1 MNHKEEGENYLAQ
14 NAKYDDVKVMPSG
27 LQYTVKK
34 LGSGPKPGP
43 TDTVEV
49 NYHGTFINNK
59 AFDSTYNGDPISF
72 PLDGVIAGWTEGL
85 QLMPVGSIYKFYI
98 PYNLAYGEEGYP
110 GAIPP
115 YATLIFEIELLAI
128 KS

>member
-14 NAKYDDVKVMPSG
+14 NAKYDDVKVTPSG
-27 LQYTVKK
+27 LQYSIKK
-34 LGSGPKPGP
+34 QGSGPKPSLK
-43 TDTVEV
+43 DTVEV

-59 AFDSTYNGDPISF
+59 AFDSTYSGDPAIF

-115 YATLIFEIELLAI
+115 YATLIFEIELLTI

>member
-1 MNHKEEGENYLAQ
+1 MNHKEEGEKYLAQ
-14 NAKYDDVKVMPSG
+14 NAKYDDVKVTPSG
-27 LQYTVKK
+27 LQYSIKK
-34 LGSGPKPGP
+34 QGNGPKPGP

-59 AFDSTYNGDPISF
+59 AFDSTYSGDPVTF

-98 PYNLAYGEEGYP
+98 PYSLAYGEEGYP

-115 YATLIFEIELLAI
+115 FSTLIFEIELLAI